1 MKIVLA
7 RPRGFCAGVK
17 RAIKIVESAIEK
29 YSPPVYVLHEIVHNT
44 HVIKSLAEKGAVF
57 VEELEEIPQGAV
69 AIFSAHGVSNAV
81 VARASE
87 RSLKVIDAT
96 CPLVT
101 KVHRQAQRYRAQG
114 REIVVI
120 GHAGHPEVE
129 GTIGRVEGPVHVI
142 STLDDVKR
150 LSIKDPSKLAYVTQT
165 TLSTDDTRHLI
176 DGLTERFPLIKGPE
190 LSDICYATQSRQ
202 DAVRKM
208 ARDEGVDLLLVVGS
222 ENSSNSNRLRE
233 AGEHQGLDAKLVDN
247 ADRIDPAWLQ
257 DREKTGITAGA
268 SAPEV
273 LVTGVINMIQELHR
287 VEEVSEMQEEYR
299 EATHFKMPELPD
311 FKE

>member
-1 MKIVLA
+1 MDILLA

-17 RAIKIVESAIEK
+17 RAIKIVESAISK
-29 YSPPVYVLHEIVHNT
+29 YTTTVYVLHEIVHNT
-44 HVIKSLAEKGAVF
+44 HVIKDLADRGAIF
-57 VEELEEIPQGAV
+57 VEELEEIPSGSV
-69 AIFSAHGVSNAV
+69 TIFSAHGVSNE
-81 VARASE
+81 VANKAEEMGLR
-87 RSLKVIDAT
+87 VIDAT

-101 KVHRQAQRYRAQG
+101 KVHRQAQGYRKKG

-129 GTIGRVEGPVHVI
+129 GTIGRVDGPVHVI
-142 STLDDVKR
+142 STLDDVER
-150 LSIKDPSKLAYVTQT
+150 LEVDDPERLAYVTQT
-165 TLSTDDTRHLI
+165 TLSTDDTSHLI
-176 DGLTERFPLIKGPE
+176 EGLLRRFPTITGPL

-208 ARDEGVDLLLVVGS
+208 AKAERIDFLLVVGS

-233 AGEHQGLDAKLVDN
+233 AGESQGLRAKLVDN
-247 ADRIDPAWLQ
+247 ADRIEREWLKGVN
-257 DREKTGITAGA
+257 RLGVTAGA

-273 LVTGVINMIQELHR
+273 LVTGVVGRIKEWCDVRDVI
-287 VEEVSEMQEEYR
+287 EMKEIHR

-311 FKE
+311 F

>member
-1 MKIVLA
+1 MEIILA

-17 RAIKIVESAIEK
+17 RDIKIVQSAIEK
-29 YSPPVYVLHEIVHNT
+29 YTPPVYVLHEIVHNS
-44 HVIKSLAEKGAVF
+44 HVIKSLAEQGAVF
-57 VEELEEIPQGAV
+57 VEELEEIPSGSV
-69 AIFSAHGVSNAV
+69 TIFSAHGVSNAV
-81 VARASE
+81 VERAAD
-87 RSLKVIDAT
+87 RRLKVIDAT

-114 REIVVI
+114 RDIIVI

-142 STLDDVKR
+142 STLDDVKA
-150 LSIKDPSKLAYVTQT
+150 LSVSDPSKLAYVTQT

-176 DGLTERFPLIKGPE
+176 DGLTERFPDIKGPD

-208 ARDEGVDLLLVVGS
+208 SAMDGIDLLLVVGS

-233 AGEHQGLDAKLVDN
+233 AGESHGLKSELVDN
-247 ADRIDPAWLQ
+247 AGKIDPAWLEGRQ
-257 DREKTGITAGA
+257 RILVTAGA

-273 LVTGVINMIQELHR
+273 LVTGVVDRIRELQH
-287 VEEVSEMQEEYR
+287 VDKVSEMKEENR

-311 FKE
+311 FPL